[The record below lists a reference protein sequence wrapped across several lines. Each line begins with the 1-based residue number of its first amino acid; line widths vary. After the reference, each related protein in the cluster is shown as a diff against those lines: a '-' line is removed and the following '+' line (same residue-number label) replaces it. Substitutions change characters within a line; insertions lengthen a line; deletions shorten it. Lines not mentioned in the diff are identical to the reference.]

1 MAPSSLDRL
10 SDTQRRCLTLVGR
23 GRRTKEIAKELGL
36 APNTVDTYLR
46 QAIRTLGVATRFEA
60 ARLLEDRDPGPS
72 QELRYQAPA
81 IARPEGPA
89 IEEAPGDEAISSLP
103 GAVQERHPPF
113 DPRGYPRPGRRWRPF
128 RGPWG
133 GRNELTIQQ
142 RLLWMAIGTVFVLL
156 ALFLGLAAVE
166 SLQNS
171 LLVLR
176 GSH

>member
-1 MAPSSLDRL
+1 MAPSPLDQL
-10 SDTQRRCLTLVGR
+10 SETQRRCLSLVSR

-46 QAIRTLGVATRFEA
+46 QAIRTLGVATRFDA
-60 ARLLEDRDPGPS
+60 ARLLEAAVSNPS

-81 IARPEGPA
+81 IARPQGPA
-89 IEEAPGDEAISSLP
+89 IEEAPGDEVIASLP

-113 DPRGYPRPGRRWRPF
+113 DPRGYPRPRERWRLF

-133 GRNELTIQQ
+133 RRNDLTIRQ

-166 SLQNS
+166 SLQTT

-176 GSH
+176 GDH